1 MVYPKSWKLEGRFGT
16 GKTLKSVDWIWILT
30 SGYEALHLNIV
41 CREDCHDWSYVRFT
55 FVSELKNL
63 FWVWSLRHWVRVRCL
78 SFGMMSHHL
87 SFVLEE
93 RRIILWLFFWIPD
106 VSWNWNH
113 GYFSSFRIWTFL
125 SILDW
130 TSVQCSEMECHV
142 ERGCESWSPYGW
154 PVRVTYS
161 WRHVIL
167 HRKRHGEGR
176 SFWYSFVH
184 GRLIV
189 DNIQYVVGKVCAFD
203 LQFDHD
209 TLLSE

>member
-1 MVYPKSWKLEGRFGT
+1 MT
-16 GKTLKSVDWIWILT
+16 GVTRVLLSSLNWRIYFEFEAYDVE
-30 SGYEALHLNIV
+30 YELDAWVLGWCLII
-41 CREDCHDWSYVRFT
+41 Y
-55 FVSELKNL
+55 LL
-63 FWVWSLRHWVRVRCL
+63 FWKSD
-78 SFGMMSHHL
+78 
-87 SFVLEE
+87 VL
-93 RRIILWLFFWIPD
+93 FSDYYFWIPD

-142 ERGCESWSPYGW
+142 ESGCESWSPYGW

-209 TLLSE
+209 TLFSE